1 MMRSVLS
8 TLLCFHIQN
17 QKFAMRLARKERKSF
32 DVTWRPL
39 KKEFSDLTKAH
50 HYG

>member
-17 QKFAMRLARKERKSF
+17 QKFAMRLARKERESF